1 MKALVEYLV
10 SALLD
15 SNNFSVTEEN
25 ESEKVVIL
33 KVAVNK
39 EDIGKVIGK
48 NGTIANSIRTLV
60 KSTSAKSGKR
70 YIVKIS
76 ENQ

>member
-1 MKALVEYLV
+1 MLDLVKYLV
-10 SALLD
+10 AALLD

-25 ESEKVVIL
+25 ESEKVVII
-33 KVAVNK
+33 KVAVSK

-48 NGTIANSIRTLV
+48 NGAIANSIRTLV

-76 ENQ
+76 EN

>member
-1 MKALVEYLV
+1 MLDLVKYLV
-10 SALLD
+10 TALLD

-25 ESEKVVIL
+25 ESEKVTII
-33 KVAVNK
+33 KVAVSK

-48 NGTIANSIRTLV
+48 NGAIANSIRTLV

-76 ENQ
+76 EN

>member
-1 MKALVEYLV
+1 MKNLVEYLV
-10 SALLD
+10 TALLG

-25 ESEKVVIL
+25 ESEKVTII
-33 KVAVNK
+33 KVAVSK

-48 NGTIANSIRTLV
+48 NGAIANSIRTLV

-76 ENQ
+76 EN

>member
-1 MKALVEYLV
+1 MKDLVVYLV
-10 SALLD
+10 TALLD

-25 ESEKVVIL
+25 ESEKVVII
-33 KVAVNK
+33 KVAVSK

-48 NGTIANSIRTLV
+48 NGAIANSIRTLV

-76 ENQ
+76 EN